1 MTMRATGLR
10 DDLFDYLVE
19 NFSGEDEF
27 LKNLLIEA
35 KDFGIPQISIS
46 AEQVK
51 FIQFILKAINARNVL
66 EIGTLAGYSAIAI
79 ARALPDDGKITTIE
93 LEQKHFEFASKK
105 IQEAGLSHK
114 ITIINENALTFLEHY
129 SPDEKLDFVF
139 LDADKNNYYKYVK
152 ILDKYVKN
160 GGIISADNAF
170 AFGFVTQSAPERN
183 PDDIKSIKSFNEY
196 MKNNYFTTIA
206 PVGDGLLLSLKI

>member
-27 LKNLLIEA
+27 LKNLLNEA

-66 EIGTLAGYSAIAI
+66 EIGTLAGYSAIAM
-79 ARALPDDGKITTIE
+79 ARALPDDGNLITIE
-93 LEQKHFEFASKK
+93 LEEKHFNFASKK
-105 IQEAGLSHK
+105 IQEAGLSNK
-114 ITIINENALTFLEHY
+114 IKIVNDKALNFLQNY
-129 SPDEKLDFVF
+129 SPQEKLDFVF
-139 LDADKNNYYKYVK
+139 LDADKNNYFKYVK
-152 ILDKYVKN
+152 ILDKFVRK

-183 PDDIKSIKSFNEY
+183 PTDVKSIKSFNEF

-206 PVGDGLLLSLKI
+206 PVGDGLLLALKA